1 MLNKGN
7 RRADKKHPPGL
18 TFIEL
23 IITIFVMGILIIIA
37 TPNIVLLS
45 FGYELRG
52 ATRTVATDL
61 KYARQMAIKENRNF
75 QVTFSASSYQVV
87 RVSDGSVVKS
97 INIVDDYPGV
107 TLSNGSIT
115 FYPRGNSSS
124 NFTVSLQNPWGFKSV
139 QVALTGKV
147 RIA

>member
-1 MLNKGN
+1 MRNKGN
-7 RRADKKHPPGL
+7 RRADKKQPPGF

-23 IITIFVMGILIIIA
+23 IVTIFVMGILIIIA

-97 INIVDDYPGV
+97 KNIADDYPNV
-107 TLSNGSIT
+107 TLSSGSIV
-115 FYPRGNSSS
+115 FFPRGNANA
-124 NFTVSLQNPWGFKSV
+124 NFTMSLQNAWGIKSI
-139 QVALTGKV
+139 QVAPTGKV
-147 RIA
+147 RVA